1 MAAVGAKSSLNH
13 PLRERHHPGVN
24 SFADEHRLQKFGID
38 GIKTRK
44 EQSPVCDPGGACGIE
59 RQQAGRNQSELVVL
73 MMIVE
78 RTDSRFNAGFI
89 TDIGIVLVEFENQI
103 RFAVFVHDPLKII
116 QRERVR
122 TAFE

>member
-1 MAAVGAKSSLNH
+1 
-13 PLRERHHPGVN
+13 
-24 SFADEHRLQKFGID
+24 
-38 GIKTRK
+38 
-44 EQSPVCDPGGACGIE
+44 
-59 RQQAGRNQSELVVL
+59 